1 MVTTDTHSAA
11 QISSITAAWISG
23 VLTMMETKSKQ
34 GRSNY
39 ISSCELEGG
48 KAHNSS
54 PPPPQISFLWLWRES
69 GVSRRAA
76 ETLSNPARVNS
87 LWGVTLQVC
96 ISAPAQRANPGLLLA
111 RQLHTGFPRWPH
123 FWPYCQTSFFFFLF
137 FFSPSKPPLNQA
149 GELDSERRDWKQ
161 SLFKSGGGRRFPQ
174 EICGGIKTGPADT
187 PPLSTSYISH

>member
-1 MVTTDTHSAA
+1 MVLTDTHSAA
-11 QISSITAAWISG
+11 QISFITAAWISG

-54 PPPPQISFLWLWRES
+54 PQISFSWFWRES
-69 GVSRRAA
+69 SASRRAA

-87 LWGVTLQVC
+87 LWGVALQVC
-96 ISAPAQRANPGLLLA
+96 ISAPAQRANPGLLLV

-123 FWPYCQTSFFFFLF
+123 FWPYCQTSFFFFF
-137 FFSPSKPPLNQA
+137 FFFPPSKPPLNQA
-149 GELDSERRDWKQ
+149 SELDSERRDWKQ
-161 SLFKSGGGRRFPQ
+161 SLFKSGGTSFSSGDLW
-174 EICGGIKTGPADT
+174 GIKMGPADT
-187 PPLSTSYISH
+187 LPLSASYMSH